1 MIRVVSSLSK
11 LVKFWEKE
19 TIMDD
24 GQPFND
30 ILFFVK
36 GEANIYKKLKL
47 MDKNSVWE

>member
-11 LVKFWEKE
+11 LVKFGEKE
-19 TIMDD
+19 TLIDD

-36 GEANIYKKLKL
+36 G
-47 MDKNSVWE
+47 

>member
-11 LVKFWEKE
+11 LVKFNEKQVLVE
-19 TIMDD
+19 E

-36 GEANIYKKLKL
+36 GEANIYRKLKL
-47 MDKNSVWE
+47 EGKHGVW